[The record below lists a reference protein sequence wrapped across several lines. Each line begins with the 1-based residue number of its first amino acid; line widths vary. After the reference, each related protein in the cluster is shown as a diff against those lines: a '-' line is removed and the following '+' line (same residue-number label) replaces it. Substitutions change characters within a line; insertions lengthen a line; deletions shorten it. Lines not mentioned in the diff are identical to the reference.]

1 MAAIKTDGTLW
12 TWGPGTS
19 GQLGNNATTDRS
31 TPVTTF
37 AGGNNWKS
45 VSGGNSHT
53 AAIKSGL
60 NVDLS
65 FFPVGFVS
73 DGLALYLDAGNTA
86 SYPGSGTTWT
96 DLSGNGRTGTLTNMD
111 GTNFNSAN
119 GGSLSFNGSDER
131 VECTGSL
138 TSLTAATFIVWIK
151 RGSSIGD
158 SARAG
163 LLISRTPTAT
173 GMNFYPFQISG
184 AYPFFLA
191 YHWNDDGAT
200 YSWNSGL
207 IVPLDSWS
215 MCAITVTSSLATGYL
230 YQASGL
236 TTATNSTTHNSTT
249 MSDIEVGRDA
259 LGRYFTGDIAQALI
273 YNRALSATEIQQ
285 NFNFSKPRF
294 GL

>member
-1 MAAIKTDGTLW
+1 MDFTDDLW
-12 TWGPGTS
+12 RS
-19 GQLGNNATTDRS
+19 GVMGA
-31 TPVTTF
+31 F
-37 AGGNNWKS
+37 AGPDIVEN
-45 VSGGNSHT
+45 
-53 AAIKSGL
+53 GL
-60 NVDLS
+60 V
-65 FFPVGFVS
+65 
-73 DGLALYLDAGNTA
+73 LALDAGNSK

-96 DLSGNGRTGTLTNMD
+96 DLSGNGRTGTLTNMEVPGD
-111 GTNFNSAN
+111 YTSTN
-119 GGSLSFNGSDER
+119 GGILTFDGMNEFVQCAGSSL
-131 VECTGSL
+131 V
-138 TSLTAATFIVWIK
+138 LTAATFIVWIK
-151 RGSSIGD
+151 RGSSSGD

-191 YHWNDDGAT
+191 YHWNDTDTT

-273 YNRALSATEIQQ
+273 YNRALSAEEIQQ